1 MTTTVGHIVTITNYT
16 AEMIMRNQVLTMQ
29 KKIQDKINYKTLQ
42 ALLSSVVLPLV
53 LLGYLSVSFPSNAA
67 DGDTTSTSSSTST
80 SSVGT
85 STSTVVDTTTSTAT
99 SPVSTNTEITNT
111 TTTLEDLGAGISEQ
125 TTVDTHTTT
134 TVNDVTTTTT
144 QTIDT
149 STPTTTSTTT
159 TTNTT
164 TENHTPNTKSSNYLG
179 NPGFET
185 EKNTGNP
192 SNWTATGNV
201 TVGDTCGPYGGNC
214 LKTGNENTDGGKVSQ
229 TVNLFDQMTQAEINE
244 GFIVKYGSQ
253 VWSHNTNATVPTCG
267 ANPTSDCKD
276 TFSITLTI
284 KDSSGT
290 TLHNFAHLFEN
301 ISWTGWNTTDFF
313 FNSTVPSNTYTSSL
327 ATLELY
333 GIDSGYYSGRHGPQ
347 FDNAIVQTVYTAID
361 FVVSQTI
368 NTIIDTQTDVVRS
381 YAVSSATERITTV
394 TNEDIST
401 VVTIVAPIEVETPDI
416 GMDIVE
422 VEVETNIEDMAGGTE
437 IESFEVTVTD
447 NTGSTIDTFEVTTE
461 TNLDTGLTEISIEPI
476 EVEMPTTTETVAEVE
491 TQIEAQVEAQ
501 VEEIKAETTPGGLKP
516 DSQQAEAEPEQVES
530 TTEPESSE
538 PKTEVAESEQEE
550 SSSET
555 KTAKAEPKEES
566 DKKDQGDKPKAK
578 ASAKNKE
585 EVKKEVATR
594 IVSRIISKL
603 SNDSAAQGTQLA
615 LMNIIGAD
623 ITKNSPNLQD
633 KQDWYTNPV
642 IYTAELRDPYAKL
655 FNIAQDRLH
664 EQLTDLQYN

>member
-1 MTTTVGHIVTITNYT
+1 
-16 AEMIMRNQVLTMQ
+16 MQ
-29 KKIQDKINYKTLQ
+29 KIKTKNIFRGQ
-42 ALLSSVVLPLV
+42 KWLLSVVLPLV
-53 LLGYLSVSFPSNAA
+53 FLGYLFVSYPSNAA
-67 DGDTTSTSSSTST
+67 DGDTTSTTST
-80 SSVGT
+80 SVTT
-85 STSTVVDTTTSTAT
+85 STGSSTPSVVDTTTST
-99 SPVSTNTEITNT
+99 SSNPISTNTEITNT
-111 TTTLEDLGAGISEQ
+111 TTTLDDFGAGITEQ
-125 TTVDTHTTT
+125 TTIDTHTTT
-134 TVNDVTTTTT
+134 NVDDVTTTTT

-149 STPTTTSTTT
+149 STPVTTTTTN

-214 LKTGNENTDGGKVSQ
+214 LKTGNQSAGGGTVSQ
-229 TVNLFDQMTQAEINE
+229 TVDLFDQMTQAEINN
-244 GFIVKYGSQ
+244 GFTVKYGSQ
-253 VWSHNTNATVPTCG
+253 VMSHTSNATVPVCG
-267 ANPTSDCKD
+267 GSTSGDCKD
-276 TFSITLTI
+276 TFSITLDI

-290 TLHNFAHLFEN
+290 LLHKFEHEFTN
-301 ISWTGWNTTDFF
+301 ITWTGWNTTDFF
-313 FNSTVPSNTYTSSL
+313 FNSTVPSNNYTSSL

-333 GIDSGYYSGRHGPQ
+333 GIDTGFSTGNFGPQ

-361 FVVSQTI
+361 FVVNQTI
-368 NTIIDTQTDVVRS
+368 DTIISTQNDVVRS
-381 YAVSSATERITTV
+381 YAVSSATERVTTV
-394 TNEDIST
+394 INEDIST
-401 VVTIVAPIEVETPDI
+401 VVTIVAPIEIETPDV
-416 GMDIVE
+416 GLDIVE
-422 VEVETNIEDMAGGTE
+422 VEVDTNVEGNTQ

-476 EVEMPTTTETVAEVE
+476 EIEMPSTTETVAEVE

-501 VEEIKAETTPGGLKP
+501 VESQVEVEVEVVSEADSASDQTNEPTTESESENNQTETVET
-516 DSQQAEAEPEQVES
+516 AEAESES
-530 TTEPESSE
+530 EESNN
-538 PKTEVAESEQEE
+538 KTE
-550 SSSET
+550 
-555 KTAKAEPKEES
+555 TAKAEPKEKS
-566 DKKDQGDKPKAK
+566 SKKDQGEKTKAT
-578 ASAKNKE
+578 ASGKNKE

-603 SNDSAAQGTQLA
+603 SNDAAAQGTQLA

-633 KQDWYTNPV
+633 KEDWYINPV
-642 IYTAELRDPYAKL
+642 IYTAELRDPYARL
-655 FNIAQDRLH
+655 FSIAQDRLH

>member
-1 MTTTVGHIVTITNYT
+1 
-16 AEMIMRNQVLTMQ
+16 MQ
-29 KKIQDKINYKTLQ
+29 KRTTKIKFLGLGLLSW
-42 ALLSSVVLPLV
+42 ALLHLV
-53 LLGYLSVSFPSNAA
+53 LLGYLSVSFPSRAA

-80 SSVGT
+80 TSTGT
-85 STSTVVDTTTSTAT
+85 STSTVVDTTSTTST

-111 TTTLEDLGAGISEQ
+111 TVTIEDLGAGISEQ

-134 TVNDVTTTTT
+134 TVEDVTTTTT

-149 STPTTTSTTT
+149 TTPVTTTTTT

-164 TENHTPNTKSSNYLG
+164 TETHTPNTNSGHYLK
-179 NPGFET
+179 NRGFEA

-192 SNWTATGNV
+192 SNWNATGNV

-214 LKTGNENTDGGKVSQ
+214 LKTGNENTNGGTVSQ
-229 TVNLFDQMTQAEINE
+229 TVDLFDQMTQAEVNHGFTIN
-244 GFIVKYGSQ
+244 YGSQ
-253 VWSHNTNATVPTCG
+253 VWSHNSNATVPTCG
-267 ANPTSDCKD
+267 TNPTSDCKD

-284 KDSSGT
+284 KDSSGS
-290 TLHNFAHLFEN
+290 TLHNFVHEYNN
-301 ISWTGWNTTDFF
+301 ISWTGWNTSSFF
-313 FNSTVPSNTYTSSL
+313 FNSTVPSNNYTSSL

-347 FDNAIVQTVYTAID
+347 FDNAIIKTVYTAID

-368 NTIIDTQTDVVRS
+368 DTIISTQNNVVRS
-381 YAVSSATERITTV
+381 YAVSSATERVTTV

-401 VVTIVAPIEVETPDI
+401 VVTIVAPVEETTPDI

-422 VEVETNIEDMAGGTE
+422 VEVETNIEDMSGGTE

-476 EVEMPTTTETVAEVE
+476 EVEMPATTEVVAEVE

-501 VEEIKAETTPGGLKP
+501 VEELKAETTPGGLKP
-516 DSQQAEAEPEQVES
+516 DSQQAEAKPESVES
-530 TTEPESSE
+530 TSESESAE

-550 SSSET
+550 TSSET
-555 KTAKAEPKEES
+555 KTAKAESKEDS
-566 DKKDQGDKPKAK
+566 DKKDQGGKAK

-585 EVKKEVATR
+585 EVKKEIATR

-603 SNDSAAQGTQLA
+603 ADDAASQGTQLA

-633 KQDWYTNPV
+633 RKDWYINPV
-642 IYTAELRDPYAKL
+642 IYTAELRDPYARL

>member
-1 MTTTVGHIVTITNYT
+1 MHKIKTKSTFRG
-16 AEMIMRNQVLTMQ
+16 Q
-29 KKIQDKINYKTLQ
+29 KLLL
-42 ALLSSVVLPLV
+42 ALLLSLV
-53 LLGYLSVSFPSNAA
+53 FLGYLFASYPSKAA
-67 DGDTTSTSSSTST
+67 DGDTTSTTST
-80 SSVGT
+80 SITT
-85 STSTVVDTTTSTAT
+85 STGTPTSTIVDTTTSTST
-99 SPVSTNTEITNT
+99 TPISTNTEITNT
-111 TTTLEDLGAGISEQ
+111 TTTIEDFGAGISES

-134 TVNDVTTTTT
+134 NVDDVTTTTT

-149 STPTTTSTTT
+149 STTTNTTTTT

-164 TENHTPNTKSSNYLG
+164 TETHTPNTNSNNYLT
-179 NPGFET
+179 NPGFES
-185 EKNTGNP
+185 NTNQNP
-192 SNWTATGNV
+192 SNWSASGNV
-201 TVGDTCGPYGGNC
+201 TVGDTCGPSGGNC
-214 LKTGNENTDGGKVSQ
+214 LKTGNENTNGGTVSQ
-229 TVNLFDQMTQAEINE
+229 TVDLFDQMTQAEVNQ
-244 GFIVKYGSQ
+244 GFTVKYGSQ
-253 VWSHNTNATVPTCG
+253 VWSHESNATVPVCSATNG
-267 ANPTSDCKD
+267 DCKD
-276 TFSITLTI
+276 TFSITLDI

-290 TLHNFAHLFEN
+290 LLHKFEHEFTN
-301 ISWTGWNTTDFF
+301 ITWTGWNTTDFF
-313 FNSTVPSNTYTSSL
+313 FNSTVPSNNYTSSL

-368 NTIIDTQTDVVRS
+368 NSIIDTQTDVVRT
-381 YAVSSATERITTV
+381 YAVSSATERITTI

-416 GMDIVE
+416 GLDIVE
-422 VEVETNIEDMAGGTE
+422 VEVDTNMEDIAGGTE
-437 IESFEVTVTD
+437 IETFEVTVTD

-476 EVEMPTTTETVAEVE
+476 EVEMPATTETVAEVE

-530 TTEPESSE
+530 TTESESSE
-538 PKTEVAESEQEE
+538 TKTEVAESEQEE

-555 KTAKAEPKEES
+555 KTAKAESKEES
-566 DKKDQGDKPKAK
+566 DKKDQGENAK

-585 EVKKEVATR
+585 EIKKEVATR

-603 SNDSAAQGTQLA
+603 SDDAASQGTQLA

-623 ITKNSPNLQD
+623 VTKNSPNLKD
-633 KQDWYTNPV
+633 KEDWYINPV
-642 IYTAELRDPYAKL
+642 IYTAELRDPYARL
-655 FNIAQDRLH
+655 FSIAQDRLH
-664 EQLTDLQYN
+664 EELTDLQYN

>member
-1 MTTTVGHIVTITNYT
+1 MHKIKTKNTFRG
-16 AEMIMRNQVLTMQ
+16 Q
-29 KKIQDKINYKTLQ
+29 K
-42 ALLSSVVLPLV
+42 LLLLVVLPLV
-53 LLGYLSVSFPSNAA
+53 FLGYLFASYPSKAA
-67 DGDTTSTSSSTST
+67 DGDTTSTTST
-80 SSVGT
+80 VIDT
-85 STSTVVDTTTSTAT
+85 STGLPTSTVVDTTTST
-99 SPVSTNTEITNT
+99 SSNPISTNTEITNT
-111 TTTLEDLGAGISEQ
+111 TTTLEDFGGGITEQ
-125 TTVDTHTTT
+125 TTIDTHTTT
-134 TVNDVTTTTT
+134 NVDDVTTTTT
-144 QTIDT
+144 QAIDT
-149 STPTTTSTTT
+149 STPVTTTTTN

-164 TENHTPNTKSSNYLG
+164 TENHTSNTNSSNYLG

-185 EKNTGNP
+185 EENTGNP

-201 TVGDTCGPYGGNC
+201 TVGDTCGPFGGNC
-214 LKTGNENTDGGKVSQ
+214 LKTGNETRGGGTVSQ
-229 TVNLFDQMTQAEINE
+229 TVDLFDQMTQAEINH
-244 GFIVKYGSQ
+244 GFTVKYGSQ
-253 VWSHNTNATVPTCG
+253 VNSHISNATVPVCG
-267 ANPTSDCKD
+267 NTTGDCKD
-276 TFSITLTI
+276 SFSITLDI

-290 TLHNFAHLFEN
+290 LLHKFEHEFTN
-301 ISWTGWNTTDFF
+301 ITWTGWNTTDFF
-313 FNSTVPSNTYTSSL
+313 FNSTVPSNNYTSSL

-333 GIDSGYYSGRHGPQ
+333 GIDSGFGTGSFGPQ

-361 FVVSQTI
+361 FVVNQTI
-368 NTIIDTQTDVVRS
+368 DTIISTQNDVVRS
-381 YAVSSATERITTV
+381 YAVSSATDRVTTI

-422 VEVETNIEDMAGGTE
+422 VEVETNMEDIAGGTE

-447 NTGSTIDTFEVTTE
+447 NAGSTIDSFEVTTE

-501 VEEIKAETTPGGLKP
+501 VEEVKAETTPGGLKP
-516 DSQQAEAEPEQVES
+516 DSQQAE
-530 TTEPESSE
+530 TEPESEGDPRGDQINE
-538 PKTEVAESEQEE
+538 PKEEAKTEVAESEQEE
-550 SSSET
+550 SNSET

-566 DKKDQGDKPKAK
+566 DKKDQGGKSKAK

-603 SNDSAAQGTQLA
+603 SDDAASQGTQLA

-633 KQDWYTNPV
+633 KKDWYINPV
-642 IYTAELRDPYAKL
+642 IYTAELRDPYARL
-655 FNIAQDRLH
+655 FSIAQDRLH

>member
-1 MTTTVGHIVTITNYT
+1 MHKIKTKNTFRG
-16 AEMIMRNQVLTMQ
+16 Q
-29 KKIQDKINYKTLQ
+29 K
-42 ALLSSVVLPLV
+42 LLLLVVLPLV
-53 LLGYLSVSFPSNAA
+53 FLGYLFASYPSNAA
-67 DGDTTSTSSSTST
+67 DGDTTSTTST
-80 SSVGT
+80 VIDT
-85 STSTVVDTTTSTAT
+85 STGLPTSTVVDTTTST
-99 SPVSTNTEITNT
+99 SSNPISTNTEITNT
-111 TTTLEDLGAGISEQ
+111 TTTLEDFGGGITEQ
-125 TTVDTHTTT
+125 TTIDTHTTT
-134 TVNDVTTTTT
+134 NVDDVTTTTT
-144 QTIDT
+144 QAIDT
-149 STPTTTSTTT
+149 STPVTTTTTN

-164 TENHTPNTKSSNYLG
+164 TENHTSNTNSSNYLG

-185 EKNTGNP
+185 EENTGNP

-201 TVGDTCGPYGGNC
+201 TVGDTCGPFGGNC
-214 LKTGNENTDGGKVSQ
+214 LKTGNETRGGGTVSQ
-229 TVNLFDQMTQAEINE
+229 TVDLFDQMTQAEINH
-244 GFIVKYGSQ
+244 GFTVKYGSQ
-253 VWSHNTNATVPTCG
+253 VNSHISNATVPVCG
-267 ANPTSDCKD
+267 NTTGDCKD
-276 TFSITLTI
+276 SFSITLDI

-290 TLHNFAHLFEN
+290 LLHKFEHEFTN
-301 ISWTGWNTTDFF
+301 ITWTGWNTTDFF
-313 FNSTVPSNTYTSSL
+313 FNSTVPSNNYTSSL

-333 GIDSGYYSGRHGPQ
+333 GIDSGFGTGSFGPQ

-361 FVVSQTI
+361 FVVNQTI
-368 NTIIDTQTDVVRS
+368 DTIISTQNDVVRS
-381 YAVSSATERITTV
+381 YAVSSATDRVTTI

-422 VEVETNIEDMAGGTE
+422 VEVETNMEDIAGGTE

-447 NTGSTIDTFEVTTE
+447 NAGSTIDSFEVTTE

-501 VEEIKAETTPGGLKP
+501 VEEVKAETTPGGLKP
-516 DSQQAEAEPEQVES
+516 DSQQAE
-530 TTEPESSE
+530 TEPESEGDPRGDQINE
-538 PKTEVAESEQEE
+538 PKEEAKTEVAESEQEE
-550 SSSET
+550 SNSET

-566 DKKDQGDKPKAK
+566 DKKDQGGKSKAK

-603 SNDSAAQGTQLA
+603 SDDAASQGTQLA

-633 KQDWYTNPV
+633 KKDWYINPV
-642 IYTAELRDPYAKL
+642 IYTAELRDPYARL
-655 FNIAQDRLH
+655 FSIAQDRLH

>member
-1 MTTTVGHIVTITNYT
+1 MHKIKTKSTFRG
-16 AEMIMRNQVLTMQ
+16 Q
-29 KKIQDKINYKTLQ
+29 KL
-42 ALLSSVVLPLV
+42 LLSVLLSLV
-53 LLGYLSVSFPSNAA
+53 FLGYLFASYPSKAA
-67 DGDTTSTSSSTST
+67 DGDTTSTTST
-80 SSVGT
+80 VIDTSTGS
-85 STSTVVDTTTSTAT
+85 STSTVVDTTTTTSST
-99 SPVSTNTEITNT
+99 PISTNTEITNT
-111 TTTLEDLGAGISEQ
+111 TTTLEDFGGGITEQ
-125 TTVDTHTTT
+125 TTIDTHTTT
-134 TVNDVTTTTT
+134 NVDDVTTTTT

-149 STPTTTSTTT
+149 STPVTTTTTN

-164 TENHTPNTKSSNYLG
+164 TENHTPNTNSSNYLG

-201 TVGDTCGPYGGNC
+201 TVGDTCGPFGGNC
-214 LKTGNENTDGGKVSQ
+214 LKTGNESRGGGTVSQ
-229 TVNLFDQMTQAEINE
+229 TVDLFDQMTQAEINH
-244 GFIVKYGSQ
+244 GFTVKYGSQ
-253 VWSHNTNATVPTCG
+253 VNSHISNATVPVCSNTTG
-267 ANPTSDCKD
+267 DCKD
-276 TFSITLTI
+276 TFSITLDI

-290 TLHNFAHLFEN
+290 LLHKFEHEFTN
-301 ISWTGWNTTDFF
+301 ITWTGWNTTDFF
-313 FNSTVPSNTYTSSL
+313 FNSTVPSNNYTSSL

-333 GIDSGYYSGRHGPQ
+333 GIDSGFSSGNFGPQ

-368 NTIIDTQTDVVRS
+368 NTIIDTQTNVVRS
-381 YAVSSATERITTV
+381 YAVSSATDRVTTI

-422 VEVETNIEDMAGGTE
+422 VEVETNMEDMAGGTE

-447 NTGSTIDTFEVTTE
+447 NAGSTIDSFEVTTE

-501 VEEIKAETTPGGLKP
+501 VEEVKAETTPGGLKP
-516 DSQQAEAEPEQVES
+516 DSQQAEAEPESEGDPRGDQIN
-530 TTEPESSE
+530 EPKEE
-538 PKTEVAESEQEE
+538 AKTEVAESEQEE
-550 SSSET
+550 SNSET

-566 DKKDQGDKPKAK
+566 DKKDQGGKSKAK

-603 SNDSAAQGTQLA
+603 SDDAASQGTQLA

-633 KQDWYTNPV
+633 KKDWYINPV
-642 IYTAELRDPYAKL
+642 IYTAELRDPYARL
-655 FNIAQDRLH
+655 FSIAQDRLH

>member
-1 MTTTVGHIVTITNYT
+1 MHKIKTKNTFRG
-16 AEMIMRNQVLTMQ
+16 Q
-29 KKIQDKINYKTLQ
+29 K
-42 ALLSSVVLPLV
+42 LLLLVVLPLV
-53 LLGYLSVSFPSNAA
+53 FLGYLFASYPSKAA
-67 DGDTTSTSSSTST
+67 DGDTTSTTST
-80 SSVGT
+80 VIDT
-85 STSTVVDTTTSTAT
+85 STGLPTSTVVDTTTST
-99 SPVSTNTEITNT
+99 SSNPISTNTEITNT
-111 TTTLEDLGAGISEQ
+111 TTTLEDFGGGITEQ
-125 TTVDTHTTT
+125 TTIDTHTTT
-134 TVNDVTTTTT
+134 NVDDVTTTTT
-144 QTIDT
+144 QAIDT
-149 STPTTTSTTT
+149 STPVTTTTTN

-164 TENHTPNTKSSNYLG
+164 TENHTSNTNSSNYLG

-185 EKNTGNP
+185 EENTGNP

-201 TVGDTCGPYGGNC
+201 TVGDTCGPFGGNC
-214 LKTGNENTDGGKVSQ
+214 LKTGNETRGGGTVSQ
-229 TVNLFDQMTQAEINE
+229 TVDLFDQMTQAEINH
-244 GFIVKYGSQ
+244 GFTVKYGSQ
-253 VWSHNTNATVPTCG
+253 VNSHISNATVPVCG
-267 ANPTSDCKD
+267 NTTGDCKD
-276 TFSITLTI
+276 SFSITLDI

-290 TLHNFAHLFEN
+290 LLHKFEHEFTN
-301 ISWTGWNTTDFF
+301 ITWTGWNTTDFF
-313 FNSTVPSNTYTSSL
+313 FNSTVPSNNYTSSL

-333 GIDSGYYSGRHGPQ
+333 GIDSGFGTGSFGPQ

-361 FVVSQTI
+361 FVVNQTI
-368 NTIIDTQTDVVRS
+368 DTIISTQNDVVRS
-381 YAVSSATERITTV
+381 YAVSSATDRVTTI

-401 VVTIVAPIEVETPDI
+401 VITIVAPIEVETPDI

-422 VEVETNIEDMAGGTE
+422 VEVETNMEDIAGGTE

-447 NTGSTIDTFEVTTE
+447 NAGSTIDSFEVTTE

-501 VEEIKAETTPGGLKP
+501 VEEVKAETTPGGLKP
-516 DSQQAEAEPEQVES
+516 DSQQAE
-530 TTEPESSE
+530 TEPESEGDPRGDQINE
-538 PKTEVAESEQEE
+538 PKEEAKTEVAESEQEE
-550 SSSET
+550 SNSET

-566 DKKDQGDKPKAK
+566 DKKDQGGKLKAK

-603 SNDSAAQGTQLA
+603 SDDAASQGTQLA

-633 KQDWYTNPV
+633 KKDWYINPV
-642 IYTAELRDPYAKL
+642 IYTAELRDPYARL
-655 FNIAQDRLH
+655 FSIAQDRLH

>member
-1 MTTTVGHIVTITNYT
+1 MHKIKTKNTFRG
-16 AEMIMRNQVLTMQ
+16 Q
-29 KKIQDKINYKTLQ
+29 K
-42 ALLSSVVLPLV
+42 LLLLVVLPLV
-53 LLGYLSVSFPSNAA
+53 FLGYLFASYPSKAA
-67 DGDTTSTSSSTST
+67 DGDTTSTTST
-80 SSVGT
+80 VIDT
-85 STSTVVDTTTSTAT
+85 STGLPTSTVVDTTTST
-99 SPVSTNTEITNT
+99 SSNPISTNTEITNT
-111 TTTLEDLGAGISEQ
+111 TTTLEDFGGGITEQ
-125 TTVDTHTTT
+125 TTIDTHTTT
-134 TVNDVTTTTT
+134 NVDDVTTTTT
-144 QTIDT
+144 QAIDT
-149 STPTTTSTTT
+149 STPVTTTTTN

-164 TENHTPNTKSSNYLG
+164 TENHTSNTNSSNYLG

-185 EKNTGNP
+185 EENTGNP

-201 TVGDTCGPYGGNC
+201 TVGDTCGPFGGNC
-214 LKTGNENTDGGKVSQ
+214 LKTGNETRGGGTVSQ
-229 TVNLFDQMTQAEINE
+229 TVDLFDQMTQAEINH
-244 GFIVKYGSQ
+244 GFTVKYGSQ
-253 VWSHNTNATVPTCG
+253 VNSHISNATVPVCG
-267 ANPTSDCKD
+267 NTTGDCKD
-276 TFSITLTI
+276 SFSITLDI

-290 TLHNFAHLFEN
+290 LLHKFEHEFTN
-301 ISWTGWNTTDFF
+301 ITWTGWNTTDFF
-313 FNSTVPSNTYTSSL
+313 FNSTVPSNNYTSSL

-333 GIDSGYYSGRHGPQ
+333 GIDSGFGTGSFGPQ

-361 FVVSQTI
+361 FVVNQTI
-368 NTIIDTQTDVVRS
+368 DTIISTQNDVVRS
-381 YAVSSATERITTV
+381 YAVSSATDRVTTI

-422 VEVETNIEDMAGGTE
+422 VEVETNMEDIAGGTE

-447 NTGSTIDTFEVTTE
+447 NAGSTIDSFEVTTE

-501 VEEIKAETTPGGLKP
+501 VEEVKAETTPGGLKP
-516 DSQQAEAEPEQVES
+516 DSQQAE
-530 TTEPESSE
+530 TEPESEGDPRGDQINE
-538 PKTEVAESEQEE
+538 PKEEAKTEVAESEQEE
-550 SSSET
+550 SNSKT

-566 DKKDQGDKPKAK
+566 DKKDQGGKSKAK

-603 SNDSAAQGTQLA
+603 SDDAASQGTQLA

-633 KQDWYTNPV
+633 KKDWYINPV
-642 IYTAELRDPYAKL
+642 IYTAELRDPYARL
-655 FNIAQDRLH
+655 FSIAQDRLH